1 MVKTAG
7 VLAGA
12 GLAMRSRIVLACV
25 KGFDNK
31 TVTQE
36 LGRAAATVARSRP
49 TFPVMPGVPVK
60 RTHDYVRL
68 PDDLDVH
75 LICDNYST
83 HKHPTV
89 TKWLAA
95 HPRIHMHVT
104 PTYAS
109 WINQIERLFAYL
121 TADLLQRS
129 DHRSVQPLEA
139 DIRNCVK
146 TWNEDPTPFM
156 DQERRADPHLTRTT
170 SQTNYRRG
178 TLVRDSVGFVSHSR
192 HVPRAHERTLHAADS
207 TSWRPRQNFQ
217 KMAEERIP
225 PVRFVLHPMSGA
237 FWMRT
242 AKKAHC
248 RDQRPTRLNA
258 TRLA

>member
-178 TLVRDSVGFVSHSR
+178 TLVRDSVGSATHATFPGPMTARCTPLTAPRGGRARTFRRWPRSGFHRCVSCSTQCQAPSGCA
-192 HVPRAHERTLHAADS
+192 PRR
-207 TSWRPRQNFQ
+207 
-217 KMAEERIP
+217 KRI
-225 PVRFVLHPMSGA
+225 VGI
-237 FWMRT
+237 
-242 AKKAHC
+242 KG
-248 RDQRPTRLNA
+248 QRG
-258 TRLA
+258 